1 MRRHRSIRSKGIQ
14 GYKSGWKSVPC
25 VRVRAT
31 VLAYV
36 AAHTRARASY
46 LSVIKYSGARKTPT
60 RSGEAKN
67 NKQRVR
73 TDDLHA

>member
-1 MRRHRSIRSKGIQ
+1 MHMSSRRIDRIREKCMRRHRSIRSKGIQ

-36 AAHTRARASY
+36 AAHTRARE
-46 LSVIKYSGARKTPT
+46 LPFC
-60 RSGEAKN
+60 
-67 NKQRVR
+67 NKIQRR
-73 TDDLHA
+73 A